1 MKARLV
7 TDIRAQDAQPGD
19 IELRTHDDGQVGG
32 YAYRCP
38 GCGQEDWLPVDD
50 GAIGW
55 VQTGPTDAPTLRPS
69 ILHRPCGWHGY
80 LTAGVFA
87 PC

>member
-1 MKARLV
+1 MKARIV

-19 IELRTHDDGQVGG
+19 IEFRAYPDGAPGG

-38 GCGQEDWLPVDD
+38 GCGQEDYLNIDD
-50 GAIGW
+50 GTHGW
-55 VQTGPTDAPTLRPS
+55 ALTGPTDSPTLSPS
-69 ILHRPCGWHGY
+69 ILHRSCGWHGY

>member
-7 TDIRAQDAQPGD
+7 LDIKAQEAQPGD
-19 IELRTHDDGQVGG
+19 IELRQFSNGQVGG

-38 GCGQEDWLPVDD
+38 GCGQEDWLCVDD
-50 GAIGW
+50 GTYGW
-55 VQTGPTDAPTLRPS
+55 KQTGHVDAPTLRPS
-69 ILHRPCGWHGY
+69 ILHLPCGWHGY
-80 LTAGVFA
+80 LTDGEFT